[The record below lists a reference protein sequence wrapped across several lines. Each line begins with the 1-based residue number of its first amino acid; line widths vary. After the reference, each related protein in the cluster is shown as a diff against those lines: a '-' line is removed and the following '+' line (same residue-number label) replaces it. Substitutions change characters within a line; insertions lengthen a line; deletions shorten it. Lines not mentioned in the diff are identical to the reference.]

1 MCGLIVE
8 TGKNGVPERKIIVS
22 GGFDGTNSLDSI
34 EIFDIQ
40 TNTDYNQWRD
50 SNSTL
55 KQALHGGAM
64 VSDFPE
70 FYDLA
75 IIGGKSIGRGFSNK
89 VTRLTWN
96 SNTDDL
102 DVNDDDE
109 NTLNYVR
116 ADFALIDHSTT

>member
-40 TNTDYNQWRD
+40 DNTDYNQWRD

-55 KQALHGGAM
+55 KQALHGGSM
-64 VSDFPE
+64 VSDFPTYYE
-70 FYDLA
+70 LA

-89 VTRLTWN
+89 VTRLTWD
-96 SNTDDL
+96 STKDDL
-102 DVNDDDE
+102 EVNDDE

-116 ADFALIDHSTT
+116 A